1 MKRPSADPRSKVT
14 TDTGLDDGVST
25 PRLERVPSTARLH
38 S

>member
-1 MKRPSADPRSKVT
+1 MNNPSAELRSKVT

-25 PRLERVPSTARLH
+25 PRLETVPSEARLQ